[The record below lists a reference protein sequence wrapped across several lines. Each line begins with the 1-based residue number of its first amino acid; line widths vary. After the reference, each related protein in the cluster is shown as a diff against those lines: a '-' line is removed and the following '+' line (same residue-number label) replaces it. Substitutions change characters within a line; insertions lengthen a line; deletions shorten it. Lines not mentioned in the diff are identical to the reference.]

1 MQTSVSAQSNSIES
15 ILSATVQEQSAT
27 VQEQLHYHVSRRT
40 IQTFKKRY
48 QLSDAEVTLVLKA
61 SGPSPHPTDV
71 AAYNLRARTI
81 YGHIASLAKQ
91 GSEARKL
98 LMSQSA
104 SPIATVPQHLMK
116 PCLVSLIGNRA
127 HLVFEFLLLHES
139 TDLCVEQKHAKAFV
153 VGCVVPPPMDTP
165 EQSEVLFKWVMT
177 MRAIVKAHQEH
188 CVATLG
194 MVIPAVHHEHMAN
207 VTKWLDERKTPAAVA
222 PPAISSG
229 AADRP
234 VPPNKRFKGERPI
247 VTVPCQAEAS
257 FDAYMAAQRAKQ

>member
-15 ILSATVQEQSAT
+15 LLSAS

-40 IQTFKKRY
+40 IQSFKKRY

-61 SGPSPHPTDV
+61 AGPTPHPTDV

-81 YGHIASLAKQ
+81 YGHIANLSKQ

-116 PCLVSLIGNRA
+116 PCLVGLVGNKA
-127 HLVFEFLLLHES
+127 HLVFEFLFLHES

-153 VGCVVPPPMDTP
+153 VGGVVPPPMDTP
-165 EQSEVLFKWVMT
+165 EGSEVLFKWVMT

-188 CVATLG
+188 CAQTLG
-194 MVIPAVHHEHMAN
+194 APIPANHRERMAI
-207 VTKWLDERKTPAAVA
+207 VDKWLAERPSPAAVA
-222 PPAISSG
+222 PPAGI
-229 AADRP
+229 ADRP

-247 VTVPCQAEAS
+247 VTVPFQAELS
-257 FDAYMAAQRAKQ
+257 FDAYMAEKRAKQ